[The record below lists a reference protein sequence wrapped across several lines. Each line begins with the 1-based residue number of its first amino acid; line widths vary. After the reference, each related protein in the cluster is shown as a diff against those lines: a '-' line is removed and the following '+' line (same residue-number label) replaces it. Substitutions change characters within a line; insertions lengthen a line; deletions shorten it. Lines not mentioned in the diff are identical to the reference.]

1 RFRCQGTEIG
11 SQFAM
16 SGVVVRA
23 LESAEEC
30 HAVAELYGEIWATPN
45 GEQPFPGEV
54 LVALAD
60 SGNYAVGAFAGGG
73 ATGHGALVGGAAGW
87 LGTDVSGA
95 RFLHS
100 HVAGVRPG
108 RQGRGIGS
116 ALKQHQR
123 DWARGAGLAEV
134 RWTFDPL
141 IRRNAWFNLTRL
153 GAVGVRYVEDFYGV
167 LDDAVNAGDQTDR
180 LVVHWAVDG
189 EPTAETGPPAG
200 GAYPVLD
207 TDRDGGPVLLDGEPP
222 DGDLA
227 LWLPEDIEALRRTDA
242 DVARRWRAAQR
253 AVLVPAFA
261 RGYRAVSLSPDGWL
275 RLAR

>member
-1 RFRCQGTEIG
+1 
-11 SQFAM
+11 M
-16 SGVVVRA
+16 SGATATGVVVRA
-23 LESAEEC
+23 LDSAEEC
-30 HAVAELYGEIWATPN
+30 HAVAVLLGEIWATPN
-45 GEQPFPGEV
+45 GAEPFPGEV

-60 SGNYAVGAFAGGG
+60 SGNYVVGAYDEEGG
-73 ATGHGALVGGAAGW
+73 LVGAAAGW
-87 LGTDVSGA
+87 LGHDTAGT

-108 RQGRGIGS
+108 RQGAGVGR

-141 IRRNAWFNLTRL
+141 IRRNAWFNLSRL

-167 LDDAVNAGDQTDR
+167 LDDAVNAGDHTDR
-180 LVVHWAVDG
+180 LVVHWAVD
-189 EPTAETGPPAG
+189 EPHAADPAAALAG

-207 TDRDGGPVLLDGEPP
+207 TDRDGGPILLDADPP
-222 DGDLA
+222 DVDLA
-227 LWLPEDIEALRRTDA
+227 VWLPEDIESLRRTDL

-253 AVLVPAFA
+253 AVLVPAFE
-261 RGYRAVSLSPDGWL
+261 RGYRAVAVSPDGWL
-275 RLAR
+275 RLSRPSTTHSRH